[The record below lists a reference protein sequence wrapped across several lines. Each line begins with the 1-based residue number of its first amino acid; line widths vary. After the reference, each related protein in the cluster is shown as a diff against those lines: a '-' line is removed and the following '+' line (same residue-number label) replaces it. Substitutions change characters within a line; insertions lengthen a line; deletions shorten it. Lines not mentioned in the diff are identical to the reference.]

1 MKTLAAFTILLSSFV
16 FSSLGWA
23 APAADKAENKDAKT
37 LQELNYKYERLIQLD
52 YARHQEVLRQLKEI
66 RELAKKPNPP
76 AELPNAAST
85 STPAAAPIVMEA
97 SSPTQTAAPVTVA
110 ATTEAA
116 APAADKPVEAAPT
129 AATTP
134 VAAAAVEEKPT
145 AEPVAGTS
153 TPVTPS
159 AAPEKEVTGRE
170 TAEQPAAV
178 EVTTTPT
185 VAAATPS
192 VSTSS
197 APAPA
202 VEAKEAAPVVI
213 PPEVLQGIHE
223 SESYAILA
231 IIFSVISLGSMGFLI
246 YTVRKSDERL
256 RRMLWKSEVDHLRD
270 EVMGGR
276 PVLKVEKSFDRLLLT
291 NTGTVIADD
300 IKLSLGP
307 APATMKQR
315 LRVLAKIA
323 AGEKAEVE
331 IGAQTE
337 NQIYGTLEYKNP
349 ENDRTYKEQF
359 TLKIDSVTGE
369 LVPIQQ
375 AV

>member
-1 MKTLAAFTILLSSFV
+1 M
-16 FSSLGWA
+16 
-23 APAADKAENKDAKT
+23 ENKDAKT

-76 AELPNAAST
+76 AELPNAAAT
-85 STPAAAPIVMEA
+85 SAPASAPAQAPTVTEASSPTPAAAP
-97 SSPTQTAAPVTVA
+97 VTI
-110 ATTEAA
+110 A
-116 APAADKPVEAAPT
+116 APAADKPVEAVPT
-129 AATTP
+129 AATPP
-134 VAAAAVEEKPT
+134 VATASVDEKPT
-145 AEPVAGTS
+145 SEPVAGTS
-153 TPVTPS
+153 TPVTAS
-159 AAPEKEVTGRE
+159 VSPEKEVIGRE
-170 TAEQPAAV
+170 TATEQPAAV
-178 EVTTTPT
+178 EVTTTP
-185 VAAATPS
+185 AAATAPS
-192 VSTSS
+192 ASTSP

-202 VEAKEAAPVVI
+202 VEVKEVPVVI

-231 IIFSVISLGSMGFLI
+231 IIFSVISLASMGFLI
-246 YTVRKSDERL
+246 YTVRKSDERI